1 MDYFQEE
8 NVDLVALVEHN
19 RIDHIHVAVV
29 AFANLDVR
37 ATWLV
42 SASLDLLMDCL
53 KTVSPEAEKVVLV
66 AWQRQVS
73 IEQVH
78 RLPYR

>member
-1 MDYFQEE
+1 MDYCREE
-8 NVDLVALVEHN
+8 NVDSVALVEHN

-37 ATWLV
+37 ETWLG
-42 SASLDLLMDCL
+42 SASPDLLMDCL
-53 KTVSPEAEKVVLV
+53 KTVSPEAEKVVSV

-78 RLPYR
+78 RSPYR

>member
-1 MDYFQEE
+1 MDYYREE
-8 NVDLVALVEHN
+8 NVDLVAPVEHN
-19 RIDHIHVAVV
+19 RIDHIHAAAV
-29 AFANLDVR
+29 AFANLDVM

-53 KTVSPEAEKVVLV
+53 KTVSPEAERVVLV

>member
-1 MDYFQEE
+1 MDYYREE
-8 NVDLVALVEHN
+8 NVDSVALVEHN
-19 RIDHIHVAVV
+19 KIDHIHAAAV
-29 AFANLDVR
+29 AFANLDVM

>member
-1 MDYFQEE
+1 MDYCREE
-8 NVDLVALVEHN
+8 NVDSVALVEHN
-19 RIDHIHVAVV
+19 RMDHIHVAVV
-29 AFANLDVR
+29 AFANLDVM

-42 SASLDLLMDCL
+42 SVSLDLLMDCL
-53 KTVSPEAEKVVLV
+53 KTALSEAEKVVSV

>member
-1 MDYFQEE
+1 MDYYREE
-8 NVDLVALVEHN
+8 NVDSVALVEHN
-19 RIDHIHVAVV
+19 KIDHIHAAAV
-29 AFANLDVR
+29 AFANLDVM

-53 KTVSPEAEKVVLV
+53 KTVSPEAAKVVSV

>member
-19 RIDHIHVAVV
+19 KIDHIHAAAV
-29 AFANLDVR
+29 AFANLDVMV
-37 ATWLV
+37 TWLV

-53 KTVSPEAEKVVLV
+53 KTVSPEAARVVSV

>member
-1 MDYFQEE
+1 MDYYREE
-8 NVDLVALVEHN
+8 NVDSVALVEHN
-19 RIDHIHVAVV
+19 KIDHIHAAAV

-37 ATWLV
+37 ATWLA

-53 KTVSPEAEKVVLV
+53 KTVSPEAAKVVSV